1 MSAGTSAFGQ
11 GGTQMQR
18 TTAAEPATS
27 TGSLAALAV
36 AALLAG
42 ALAPALGV
50 ALGVIGLLIVSVQ
63 TVTGSALRPR
73 LLVLFGLL
81 VVVFL
86 VPILVFGRWGMLPL
100 W

>member
-1 MSAGTSAFGQ
+1 
-11 GGTQMQR
+11 
-18 TTAAEPATS
+18 
-27 TGSLAALAV
+27 
-36 AALLAG
+36 
-42 ALAPALGV
+42 V